1 MKKYTELEIELVL
14 LQRQDVV
21 TMSGFGGEPD
31 DDGFGDPNT
40 NTVGDF

>member
-14 LQRQDVV
+14 LQSQDVV

-31 DDGFGDPNT
+31 DDGFENPNP
-40 NTVGDF
+40 VGDF